1 MRIEFTKEINQ
12 KLIDYQKEKLL
23 TIEQMMNKAGL
34 SKDAYFR
41 FKRRNIIWLQS
52 LRKIKENL
60 WIDLL
65 KN

>member
-41 FKRRNIIWLQS
+41 FKRRNII
-52 LRKIKENL
+52 
-60 WIDLL
+60 
-65 KN
+65 